1 MYARSNCSV
10 SPATAEIA
18 GSFNGISVAFMEF
31 WPGRVKRKREAT
43 IELRVKAMQRVASRS
58 VAENRL
64 ARAKQPAF
72 PAWRLV
78 PPRRVFAALTVQSS
92 LPWRDR
98 SGCEQGLYFCR
109 SKHNY
114 SAPYQRLRGTFS
126 DFPCA
131 FSRVSLRNYF
141 PAVTVQL
148 LRARS
153 RRTMRREALPLTTW
167 TTGRANVRCGEEIRA
182 RPCQLTVFRDSI
194 RRGSRTGNSEVLG
207 TSRR

>member
-10 SPATAEIA
+10 SPATAEMA
-18 GSFNGISVAFMEF
+18 GSFSGIPVAFMEF

-43 IELRVKAMQRVASRS
+43 IELRVKAMQRVAWRS

-78 PPRRVFAALTVQSS
+78 PPRRVFAGLTAQSS

-98 SGCEQGLYFCR
+98 LGCEQRPYSCR
-109 SKHNY
+109 SKRKY
-114 SAPYQRLRGTFS
+114 SAPYLRLRATFS
-126 DFPCA
+126 DFPCVS
-131 FSRVSLRNYF
+131 SRVSLRNHF

-153 RRTMRREALPLTTW
+153 RRTMRREALRLTMW
-167 TTGRANVRCGEEIRA
+167 TTGQANVQCGEEILA
-182 RPCQLTVFRDSI
+182 RPFKLTVFRDSI